1 MTHRVFYNIITCI
14 GCIAAVFIDAA
25 EVSKCYRVNN
35 EQYCFYSG
43 GLVLS
48 WDTAREFCESKNSTL
63 PIIRDEN
70 IDRVFQ
76 QFLDDSYDAI
86 QNRSVWIN
94 AHTRPA
100 NDSGTW
106 HWINGSQSG
115 MYNSRKIFPNV
126 IVYVEF
132 HI

>member
-1 MTHRVFYNIITCI
+1 VYI
-14 GCIAAVFIDAA
+14 GCMFLSAFFVDAA

-43 GLVLS
+43 GTVLS
-48 WDTAREFCESKNSTL
+48 WDAAREFCESKNSTL

-76 QFLDDSYDAI
+76 QFLIDSYDVT

-94 AHTRPA
+94 ARPV
-100 NDSGTW
+100 NDSVGW
-106 HWINGSQSG
+106 HWINGQQSG
-115 MYNSRKIFPNV
+115 IENTYEEPSFSSLS
-126 IVYVEF
+126 F
-132 HI
+132 SL